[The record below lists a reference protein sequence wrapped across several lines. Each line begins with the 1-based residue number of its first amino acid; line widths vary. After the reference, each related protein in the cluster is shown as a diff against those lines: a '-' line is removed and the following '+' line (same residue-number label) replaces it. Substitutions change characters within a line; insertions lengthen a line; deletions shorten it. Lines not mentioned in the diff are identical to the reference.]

1 MFSPNRGL
9 PSRSV
14 KPPHLVGQR
23 CNGSTHKALSMRRL
37 WLCLLLGVVLDA
49 GTGTARA
56 QDLSGYFPSGAAGYD
71 QELGVTVQSRLHPEY
86 EPLGIRVGGFMVY
99 PSLDESTFYNSNVN
113 GTPNS
118 GSFGLHTSGV
128 VSALSNWNRNNLD
141 VSVGVDNYQFFS
153 FPSERYTDWNVGAAG
168 GYTIDDNPLTVGYYH
183 DSYHQLGVGIATV
196 QSETPVSDQVD
207 SARIGYTF
215 NFSRLAVSP
224 VISFSAYQYGTATVL
239 GEPVDLRSLD
249 RNVVAASVTNR
260 YSLSDE
266 GGLLLVLQGF
276 ASRFPNQQPGQPTND
291 SNSFML
297 LGGFDYQ
304 SENVWRYRMLLG
316 VEVREFESSQFPTH
330 TAPVAEGSVTWQPT
344 GLTTVT
350 GSLSRLIEDPQS
362 AETNGY
368 VLTQGRIE
376 LAHELERNVIIG
388 GTANIALVQYL
399 QGSSQT
405 NVSIGANVQWLIN
418 RNVRLTGGVS
428 YSKQLGSNSSATAD
442 VPASLTSGAY
452 SQTVIL
458 LALHI
463 AL

>member
-1 MFSPNRGL
+1 MFSPNPGL
-9 PSRSV
+9 PSRAV
-14 KPPHLVGQR
+14 TPPHLVGQH
-23 CNGSTHKALSMRRL
+23 CNGSSHKARCMRRL
-37 WLCLLLGVVLDA
+37 WLCLLLVPVLRAGA
-49 GTGTARA
+49 GTAHA
-56 QDLSGYFPSGAAGYD
+56 QDLSGYFPSGTSGYE
-71 QELGVTVQSRLHPEY
+71 QELGVTVQTRLHPEY

-128 VSALSNWNRNNLD
+128 VSALSDWGRNNLD
-141 VSVGVDNYQFFS
+141 VTVGVDNYQFFS

-183 DSYHQLGVGIATV
+183 DSYYQLGVGIATV
-196 QSETPVSDQVD
+196 QSETPVADQLD

-215 NFSRLAVSP
+215 NFSRLSVSP
-224 VISFSAYQYGTATVL
+224 TISFSSYRYGTATVL
-239 GEPVDLRSLD
+239 GAPVDLRSLD

-266 GGLLLVLQGF
+266 GSLLLVLQGF
-276 ASRFPNQQPGQPTND
+276 ASRFPNQEPGQPTDD
-291 SNSFML
+291 SNSFMV

-304 SENVWRYRMLLG
+304 TESVWRYRLLLG
-316 VEVREFESSQFPTH
+316 VEVREFASPQFPSH

-344 GLTTVT
+344 GLTTVS

-362 AETNGY
+362 AETSGY
-368 VLTQGRIE
+368 VLTQGHFE
-376 LAHELERNVIIG
+376 VDHELERNVIIG
-388 GTANIALVQYL
+388 GNANVAFVQFL

-405 NVSIGANVQWLIN
+405 NVSIGADIQWLIN
-418 RNVRLTGGVS
+418 RNIRLTGGVS
-428 YSKQLGSNSSATAD
+428 YSRQIGSNSSATPD
-442 VPASLTSGAY
+442 EPASLTSGAY
-452 SQTVIL
+452 TQTVVL